1 MPKPLKQCETRVF
14 RTYRGGKLL
23 DEFLGKEHPAD
34 CFQLEKVR
42 GEYSFSPNCFVTL
55 VITDDG
61 MLSTNQYE
69 TWTQRGDKFFIPYG
83 CGQITL
89 KGAEAIICFPPA

>member
-1 MPKPLKQCETRVF
+1 MKTNITQNRQYTHYSLVSYKDTP
-14 RTYRGGKLL
+14 
-23 DEFLGKEHPAD
+23 